1 MRGDPR
7 EPTLRCVKAL
17 VILENP
23 DGPAPGFLLEV
34 VDLAKLEQVTMQ
46 DVSVGKAFVFDQAGT
61 AMPFATFLRDV
72 ARNITVPDCAPPA
85 RSGKRAGLHHRHF

>member
-1 MRGDPR
+1 M
-7 EPTLRCVKAL
+7 KAL

-23 DGPAPGFLLEV
+23 DGPAPGFVLEV

-61 AMPFATFLRDV
+61 AMLLATFF
-72 ARNITVPDCAPPA
+72 A
-85 RSGKRAGLHHRHF
+85 